1 MTMYSTNTYTGGVL
15 NPICLYG
22 CRLFKSLAKKESA
35 EMCVH
40 LWYYEYSCKIGGWVA
55 SIFNSPEYADGWLKA
70 TATELG

>member
-22 CRLFKSLAKKESA
+22 CRLSLSYQIFSQNESA

-40 LWYYEYSCKIGGWVA
+40 LWHYEYSCKIGGWVA
-55 SIFNSPEYADGWLKA
+55 SIFNSPEYADG
-70 TATELG
+70 